1 MHPKVSIITISYNSE
16 DTIEQT
22 IQSVLSQTYD
32 DVEYVVIDAGSTDR
46 TVEIVN
52 RYKDKIAYF
61 ISEPDKGISDGFN
74 KGITA
79 ATGDIIGICNSN
91 DILISDAVQK

>member
-1 MHPKVSIITISYNSE
+1 MKPKVSIITISYNSE

-32 DVEYVVIDAGSTDR
+32 NVEYVVIDAGSTDR

-74 KGITA
+74 
-79 ATGDIIGICNSN
+79 DIRCCAKNSRC
-91 DILISDAVQK
+91 L